1 MTPAGT
7 TTIVH
12 ISDLHFGAADPEIV
26 AALRAEINAAPPEVV
41 AISGDLTQG
50 ARRSEFR
57 AARDFIDS
65 LNAPV
70 LAVPGNHD
78 ITPYDLPERFF
89 DPYARWRA
97 RIAAET
103 EPIWRD
109 GRVAL
114 IGLNTAHRA
123 SLHWDW
129 SRGRVSRSRLRR
141 LVERLRPLQD
151 AAVRIVVAHH
161 PLMPPQGNPR
171 AVVADRAKAA
181 LTAFSAAGVRLV
193 LSGHVHLSSRRTS
206 PGPNGVV
213 ILQAA
218 TATST
223 RLRGEPNAFNVIR
236 VTGDGAIG
244 YEMREWTGSDWL
256 RRPIGPEQSEGAPH

>member
-1 MTPAGT
+1 MTPGGT

-12 ISDLHFGAADPEIV
+12 LSDLHFGAADAEIV
-26 AALRAEINAAPPEVV
+26 AALQAEINAAPPDIV

-50 ARRSEFR
+50 ARRGEFR

-78 ITPYDLPERFF
+78 ITPYDLPERFL

-97 RIAAET
+97 SIAAET

-129 SRGRVSRSRLRR
+129 SRGRVSRRRLRD
-141 LVERLRPLQD
+141 LLERLRPLPD
-151 AAVRIVVAHH
+151 TAVRIVVAHH

-181 LTAFSAAGVRLV
+181 LSAFSAARVRLV
-193 LSGHVHLSSRRTS
+193 LSGHVHLSYRRLS
-206 PGPNGVV
+206 PGPSGVM

-236 VTGDGAIG
+236 VTGDGAIA
-244 YEMREWTGSDWL
+244 YETREWTGSDW
-256 RRPIGPEQSEGAPH
+256 RRQPMAAEQP